1 MSLRCISWPSI
12 YFGLLATA
20 LILPSAVGQTPSQQ
34 PASMPAATPAPA
46 SSLPSISSGAAATPA
61 QTVPPATSQPAIIP
75 PVQTVQV
82 PTPVTAASLPSYNYD
97 YDDKPKD
104 KFSSTYIP
112 LDSWVYPAAMR
123 LYSLGYLDTS
133 FITMRPWTRRSL
145 QHMLEA
151 TQEDVVDDEDSEAME
166 ILVKLQAY
174 VSEEQAPANMQ
185 RGTVY
190 GIDTGYTRL
199 MGIGGPTLRD
209 SYHLGQTIAND
220 YGRPYQTGFNEVTGF
235 STVSEMGPFSL
246 YVRGEYQ
253 HAPGGAGYSQAMSNE
268 LTNIDGIPYS
278 YIINCVTY
286 PNCPAHSSN
295 VNQATIPA
303 GPIAAQNPFR
313 LMEAT
318 LSAHLWGHE
327 ISGGK
332 SDDWFGPGAGG
343 GMAWSNN
350 AENIYS
356 FRINRVEPLYIPLFS
371 RLFGPVRYD
380 FFVGSLKGHTYPN
393 DPWVH
398 NEEIE
403 LHPTANFQFGFQ
415 RTVIWGG
422 HGINTDIGGNPTPP
436 PGIIDD
442 PITIHTFLKTF
453 FSLNDTGATSTVKG
467 TPADPGARFSTFNFS
482 WRLPFFLHSV
492 TLYTDSLVHDDV
504 SPPSAP
510 RRAGYRPGIYL
521 SEFPHF
527 HKLDL
532 RVEAA
537 STDVSTLI
545 SLEGQAN
552 YFEYIQRQGYTNKG
566 FIMGD
571 QVGREAKMGQAW
583 LTYHLSGNE
592 WVQLQFM
599 HKKTPKD
606 FVPGGTS
613 QTQFQLSAV
622 KRFGKEKNI
631 ELNAYVQF
639 ERWMAPVPQVAGN
652 NSLAI
657 ITPVNYLYYTTPQHD
672 TVATVQVTWYP
683 RLHTTAPDKDGKKS
697 SWFSRPK

>member
-1 MSLRCISWPSI
+1 
-12 YFGLLATA
+12 
-20 LILPSAVGQTPSQQ
+20 
-34 PASMPAATPAPA
+34 
-46 SSLPSISSGAAATPA
+46 
-61 QTVPPATSQPAIIP
+61 
-75 PVQTVQV
+75 
-82 PTPVTAASLPSYNYD
+82 
-97 YDDKPKD
+97 
-104 KFSSTYIP
+104 
-112 LDSWVYPAAMR
+112 
-123 LYSLGYLDTS
+123 
-133 FITMRPWTRRSL
+133 MRPWTRRSL

-151 TQEDVVDDEDSEAME
+151 TQEDVVDDDDPEAME
-166 ILVKLQAY
+166 ILAKLQAY
-174 VSEEQAPANMQ
+174 LVAEEAPANMV
-185 RGTVY
+185 RGNVY
-190 GIDTGYTRL
+190 GLDSIYTRL
-199 MGIGGPTLRD
+199 TGIAGQPLRD
-209 SYHLGQTIAND
+209 SFHLGTTIAND
-220 YGRPYQTGFNEVTGF
+220 YGRPYQSGFNDVTGF
-235 STVSEMGPFSL
+235 STVNEAGPFSL
-246 YVRGEYQ
+246 YVRGEFQ
-253 HAPGGAGYSQAMSNE
+253 HAPAGPGYSQTMSAE
-268 LTNIDGIPYS
+268 LSTIDEVPYS
-278 YIINCVTY
+278 GYNL
-286 PNCPAHSSN
+286 
-295 VNQATIPA
+295 NQATIPA

-318 LSAHLWGHE
+318 LSAHIWGHE

-332 SDDWFGPGAGG
+332 SDDWYGPGAGG

-356 FRINRVEPLYIPLFS
+356 FRINRVEPLYIPWFS
-371 RLFGPVRYD
+371 KVFGPVRYD

-393 DPWVH
+393 SPWIH

-403 LHPTANFQFGFQ
+403 LHPTADFQFGFQ

-422 HGINTDIGGNPTPP
+422 HGVNTDNGTGI

-442 PITIHTFLKTF
+442 PITLHTFFKTF
-453 FSLNDTGATSTVKG
+453 FSLNDTGGNSAVKG
-467 TPADPGARFSTFNFS
+467 TAADPGARFSTFNFS

-492 TLYTDSLVHDDV
+492 TLYTDSIVHDDV
-504 SPPSAP
+504 TPPSAP

-537 STDVSTLI
+537 STDVSTTI
-545 SLEGQAN
+545 SMEGTAN

-566 FIMGD
+566 FILGD
-571 QVGREAKMGQAW
+571 QVGREAKEGQAW

-639 ERWMAPVPQVAGN
+639 ERWMAPVPLVNGN
-652 NSLAI
+652 NSLQI
-657 ITPVNYLYYTTPQHD
+657 IGPPQYYTAPQHD
-672 TVATVQVTWYP
+672 TVASVQVTWYP
-683 RLHTTAPDKDGKKS
+683 RLHSTAPDKDGKKG
-697 SWFSRPK
+697 SWFSRQK